1 LSFQPFTVKYVVR
14 AKFNVEGVVE
24 KPDVIGAVFGQTEG
38 LFGTELDL
46 RELQKSGRIGR
57 IEIDLKSE
65 KDKTDGSITIP
76 TSLDRVS
83 TAIIAAS
90 IESIDRIGPCQANVN
105 LVKIEDVRESKR
117 KAIIERAKEIL
128 HSWNLEKRPETEEI
142 FREVSEI
149 LKATKVE
156 SFGPDKLPAGSEV
169 GSSKEIFI
177 VEGRADVIVMMKLG
191 IQNVIALE
199 GVKVPETIIRL
210 SKEKE
215 CTAFLDGDHGGDLIL
230 KELMQVA
237 TIKYV
242 ARAPSGKEVEDLTAK
257 EIEAA
262 LQKKRPI
269 EEFKEARET
278 REYRQ
283 PREPREYRE
292 RRGRRE
298 RREPR
303 ESREPRGFREP
314 SEPMESGEPREAGE
328 EGEAEQPRKKRKKVL
343 VPKEIVDAASKLK
356 GTLEAILLN
365 EQMQEVGRMPVS
377 ELADKIKEAQ
387 NVNTI
392 VFDGVTTQ
400 RLIDVASEKGIKF
413 LVAARTAEVVKQP
426 LNVNLL
432 TFEEVLD

>member
-1 LSFQPFTVKYVVR
+1 MSFQPFTVKYVIR

-57 IEIDLKSE
+57 IEIDLRSE
-65 KDKTDGSITIP
+65 KDKTDGSIIIP

-90 IESIDRIGPCQANVN
+90 IESIDRIGPCQAIVN
-105 LVKIEDVRESKR
+105 LVKIDDVRETKR

-149 LKATKVE
+149 LKTTKVE
-156 SFGPDKLPAGSEV
+156 TYGPDKLPAGPEV
-169 GSSKEIFI
+169 NSSKEIII
-177 VEGRADVIVMMKLG
+177 VEGRADVIVLLKLG

-199 GVKVPETIIRL
+199 GVKVPETVIRL
-210 SKEKE
+210 TREKE
-215 CTAFLDGDHGGDLIL
+215 ATAFLDGDHGGDLIL
-230 KELMQVA
+230 KELLQVA
-237 TIKYV
+237 SIKYI

-257 EIEAA
+257 EIENA
-262 LQKKRPI
+262 LQNKIPI
-269 EEFKEARET
+269 EEVK
-278 REYRQ
+278 
-283 PREPREYRE
+283 
-292 RRGRRE
+292 GKK
-298 RREPR
+298 
-303 ESREPRGFREP
+303 
-314 SEPMESGEPREAGE
+314 
-328 EGEAEQPRKKRKKVL
+328 KKRKKVL

-365 EQMQEVGRMPVS
+365 EQMKEVGRMPVS
-377 ELADKIKEAQ
+377 ELSDKIREAE

-400 RLIDVASEKGIKF
+400 RLIDVASEKNIKF
-413 LVAARTAEVVKQP
+413 LVAARISEVVKQP

-432 TFEEVLD
+432 TFDEVLE